1 MQTIDIENGTQLGFD
16 DLLKVIQ
23 KLDNQSLSKF
33 AIEVNQLVSKR
44 NNNAPFKR
52 EADLLKQIKTVI
64 PISIKKRQKQLY
76 EMLHQGTITPK
87 ERDELLL
94 LNDKLEEKA
103 AERIHLMGELAVLK
117 GIPIQELAAQ
127 L

>member
-16 DLLKVIQ
+16 DLLELIQ

-44 NNNAPFKR
+44 NTNAPNKR
-52 EADLLKQIKTVI
+52 EADLLKKIKTAI

>member
-16 DLLKVIQ
+16 DLLELIQ

-44 NNNAPFKR
+44 NTNAPNKR
-52 EADLLKQIKTVI
+52 EADLLKKIKTAI

-103 AERIHLMGELAVLK
+103 AERIHLMGELAALK

>member
-16 DLLKVIQ
+16 DLLELIQ

-44 NNNAPFKR
+44 NTNAPNKR
-52 EADLLKQIKTVI
+52 EADLLKKIKTAI

-76 EMLHQGTITPK
+76 DMLHQGTITPK

>member
-1 MQTIDIENGTQLGFD
+1 MQTIDIENGTQLGIE

-33 AIEVNQLVSKR
+33 ASEVNQLVSKR
-44 NNNAPFKR
+44 NNNVPNKR
-52 EADLLKQIKTVI
+52 ELDLLKKIKTTI

-87 ERDELLL
+87 EREELLL
-94 LNDKLEEKA
+94 LNNKLEEKA
-103 AERIHLMGELAVLK
+103 AERIHLLGELAVLK

>member
-16 DLLKVIQ
+16 ELLKVIQ

>member
-1 MQTIDIENGTQLGFD
+1 MQTIDIENGAQLGIE

-23 KLDNQSLSKF
+23 NFDNQSLSKF
-33 AIEVNQLVSKR
+33 AVEVNQLVSKR
-44 NNNAPFKR
+44 NNNAPIKR
-52 EADLLKQIKTVI
+52 EADLLKQIKTAI

-76 EMLHQGTITPK
+76 DMLHQGTITPK